1 MEKNSIIS
9 GFIVMNQQRV
19 DELEANLWQMEH
31 QKSGARLVWLERA
44 EENKTFAIAF
54 QTQPWDDTGVFHILE
69 HSVLCGSK
77 RYPVKEPFVELMK
90 SSMNTFLNAMTFPD
104 RTVYPVSSRNRQ
116 DFINLLRVYMDAVL
130 HPLLH
135 SKPEIFGQEGW
146 HYELGEDGAL
156 SVKGVVYNEMKG
168 AFSSPD
174 ALLEREAARRLFP
187 GTCYRYV
194 FGGDPA
200 HIPELTYEAFAAAHS
215 RLYHPSNS
223 YIFLDGSVDIAQ
235 VLEILDSE
243 YLCAY
248 ERCPTPEGI
257 PLQKPVEA
265 GLSAIRYEL
274 SAQES
279 LEGRAR
285 LADGY
290 AVCTFRDR
298 ETLMALQALSDV
310 LCGDNQAPLKRRLL
324 ESSLARDVRF
334 ELHDGVQQPWFMLEA
349 RDIDQDN
356 VEEVSAALRDELE
369 RLSREGLDHR
379 RVLAALDSLEFEARQ
394 RDYGQMPQGLML
406 CFQVMESWLYGGDPA
421 ANLSVGKLFDGLR
434 DKCGTG
440 YFEELLKRLILENPH
455 HCRVLALPS
464 HTIGQERQAQ
474 ETARLSAVRS
484 GWGAGEAA
492 GARRFQEAIAAWQ
505 NTPDTP
511 EQLASIPSLC
521 LDQIPAEP
529 EKLPIEE
536 ETADGVTLLRHRL
549 PTNGITYCNL
559 YFALDDLTPEELA
572 KASFMAQLFGCLDT
586 EKYSLADLS
595 REIRSL
601 FGNIWFTVE
610 SYGQK
615 NAPDRCRTFLCV
627 SCSILDT
634 KLEKALSLLTELL
647 VGQQW
652 EHSQQVLT
660 FLRQRRAA
668 MAEQMVTAGHSAAMS
683 RVLASSTAEGAA
695 QEQAS
700 GITFLRWLTELEQ
713 DFLTR
718 FPALAEDLSSL
729 AQRVF
734 CLARM
739 TVSVTAGNEASAGT
753 IARLLSSGLP
763 EGSFALPCAGA
774 VLPWKPRREGI
785 IIPSGVSYAA
795 LGGVFQEAGR
805 GAAKVMGRTVS
816 LAHLWNAVRVQG
828 GAYGTGMVLRDTG
841 FAGFYSFRDPSAA
854 RTLDCYRASGNFLRG
869 IADMDLTGMITGAAA
884 ESDPLLTARMKGK
897 TADALY
903 WRQISH
909 EDRCRVRRE
918 ILATVPEELTALTG
932 PVEELTARGSVC
944 VLGSRQQVDAC
955 AGWLDNIMV
964 L

>member
-1 MEKNSIIS
+1 MEKSSIFS
-9 GFIVMNQQRV
+9 GFIVLNQQRI
-19 DELEANLWQMEH
+19 DELEANLWLMEH

-104 RTVYPVSSRNRQ
+104 KTVYPVSSRNRQ
-116 DFINLLRVYMDAVL
+116 DFLNLLRVYMDAVL

-146 HYELGEDGAL
+146 HYELDEAGAL
-156 SVKGVVYNEMKG
+156 SIKGVVFNEMKG

-187 GTCYRYV
+187 DTCYRYV

-200 HIPELTYEAFAAAHS
+200 KIPELTYEAFAAAHS

-223 YIFLDGSVDIAQ
+223 YIFLDGSIDIAQ
-235 VLEILDSE
+235 VLGILDHE

-248 ERCPTPEGI
+248 ERLAVPEGV
-257 PLQKPVEA
+257 PWQKPIEA
-265 GLSAIRYEL
+265 GLSVIRYEL

-290 AVCTFRDR
+290 AACTFRDR

-324 ESSLARDVRF
+324 ESGLARDVRL
-334 ELHDGVQQPWFMLEA
+334 ELHDGIQQPWLMLEA
-349 RDIDQDN
+349 RDMAEDKA
-356 VEEVSAALRDELE
+356 EEASAALRDELK
-369 RLSREGLDHR
+369 RLSRKGLDHR
-379 RVLAALDSLEFEARQ
+379 RVLAALDNLEFESRQ
-394 RDYGQMPQGLML
+394 RDYGQMPQGLVL
-406 CFQVMESWLYGGDPA
+406 CFQVLESWLYGGDPA
-421 ANLSVGKLFDGLR
+421 ANLSVGTLFDGLR
-434 DKCGTG
+434 DKCGIG
-440 YFEELLKRLILENPH
+440 YFEDLLKRLILENPH

-474 ETARLSAVRS
+474 ETAWLSAVRS
-484 GWGAGEAA
+484 GWGATEAA

-505 NTPDTP
+505 NTLDTP
-511 EQLASIPSLC
+511 EQLASIPRLR
-521 LDQIPAEP
+521 LDQIPPEP

-536 ETADGVTLLRHRL
+536 ETAGSITLLRHRL
-549 PTNGITYCNL
+549 PTNGITYCSL
-559 YFALDDLTPEELA
+559 YFALDDLSPEELA
-572 KASFMAQLFGCLDT
+572 KASFMAQLFGSLDT
-586 EKYSLADLS
+586 EKYGLADLN
-595 REIRSL
+595 REMRAL
-601 FGNIWFTVE
+601 FGSIQFTIE
-610 SYGQK
+610 AYGRK
-615 NAPDRCRTFLCV
+615 NAPERCRTFLCV

-634 KLEKALSLLTELL
+634 KLEKALSFLTELL

-652 EHSQQVLT
+652 ENSQQALT
-660 FLRQRRAA
+660 FLRQRRTA
-668 MAEQMVTAGHSAAMS
+668 MAEQMATAGHSAAMA
-683 RVLASSTAEGAA
+683 RVLACSTAEGAV

-713 DFLTR
+713 DFPAR
-718 FPALAEDLSSL
+718 FPALAQDLSSL
-729 AQRVF
+729 ARRIF
-734 CLARM
+734 CRARM
-739 TVSVTAGNEASAGT
+739 TVSVTAGNDASANP
-753 IARLLSSGLP
+753 IARLLSSSLP
-763 EGSFALPCAGA
+763 AGSFALPCAGA
-774 VLPWKPRREGI
+774 LLPWKPRREGFV
-785 IIPSGVSYAA
+785 IPSGVSYAA
-795 LGGVFQEAGR
+795 LGGVFQGAGS

-816 LAHLWNAVRVQG
+816 LAHLWNTVRVQG

-854 RTLDCYRASGNFLRG
+854 RTLDCYRASSDFLRG
-869 IADMDLTGMITGAAA
+869 IAIDLTGMITGAAA

-897 TADALY
+897 IADALY

-909 EDRCRVRRE
+909 EDRRRVRRE
-918 ILATVPEELTALTG
+918 MLATVPEDLTALAG
-932 PVEELTARGSVC
+932 PVEDLTARGSVC
-944 VLGSRQQVDAC
+944 VLGSRQQVNAC
-955 AGWLDNIMV
+955 AGWLDHIEV